1 MKRVT
6 WLHSNLKIMQNHMGL
21 NLKSGVDLSPAYLD
35 EFAYVGW
42 LGGQEAVMQEAE
54 LRSL

>member
-1 MKRVT
+1 
-6 WLHSNLKIMQNHMGL
+6 MQNQVGL